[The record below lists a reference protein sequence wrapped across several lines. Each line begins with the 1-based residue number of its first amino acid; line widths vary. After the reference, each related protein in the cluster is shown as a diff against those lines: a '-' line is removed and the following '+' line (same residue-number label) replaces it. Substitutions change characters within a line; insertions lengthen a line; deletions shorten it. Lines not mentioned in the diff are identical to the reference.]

1 MNHFEK
7 VFQCFPKSVREE
19 ILALSPETRQNIEEI
34 RVYRGKEVQL
44 FADGKRISLTGK
56 TSSQDVN
63 NLLNNLMKFSYY
75 AYEEDIAKGFITI
88 DGGHRVGI
96 CGKAVVGGGHVSL
109 IRDVSSLNIRCSREV
124 LGCSDRLIKYAVGP
138 CGELRNLLVVSPP
151 ACGKTTLLRDLARNL
166 SLLGCKVGIC
176 DERSEIA
183 GMSAGIS
190 PYTFGTMVDV
200 LDGCPKAEGMC
211 MMIRSMSPQAIVT
224 DEISTEEDAAAIR
237 ACAGSGVS
245 VIASAHGSSM
255 EDLKKTG
262 VWPLIENHT
271 FDYLIFLTNRPRAG
285 TIGEVRCG

>member
-7 VFQCFPKSVREE
+7 VFQCFPVSIREE
-19 ILALSPETRQNIEEI
+19 ISGLPLGMRESIEEI
-34 RVYRGKEVQL
+34 RVYRDREVQL
-44 FADGKRISLTGK
+44 FAGGKRISLTGK
-56 TSSQDVN
+56 TDGQDMN

-75 AYEEDIAKGFITI
+75 AYEEDIARGFITI

-96 CGKAVVGGGHVSL
+96 CGKAVVNGGRVSL
-109 IRDVSSLNIRCSREV
+109 IRDVSSLNIRCSKEV
-124 LGCSDRLIKYAVGP
+124 LGCSDRLVKYAVDS
-138 CGELRNLLVVSPP
+138 CGKLRNLLIVSPP
-151 ACGKTTLLRDLARNL
+151 ACGKTTLLRDIARNL
-166 SLLGCKVGIC
+166 SLLGYKVGIC

-190 PYTFGTMVDV
+190 RYTFGTMVDV

-211 MMIRSMSPQAIVT
+211 MMIRSMSPQIIIT
-224 DEISTEEDAAAIR
+224 DEISTEEDAAAVR

-255 EDLKKTG
+255 EDMKKTG
-262 VWPLIENHT
+262 VRELLENHI

-285 TIGEVRCG
+285 TVGEVRCG